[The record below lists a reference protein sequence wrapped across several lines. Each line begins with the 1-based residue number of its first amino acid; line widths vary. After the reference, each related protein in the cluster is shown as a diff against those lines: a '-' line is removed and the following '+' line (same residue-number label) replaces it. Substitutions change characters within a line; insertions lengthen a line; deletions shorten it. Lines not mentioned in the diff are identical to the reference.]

1 MFALLACI
9 FGPYLVTLRTGEW
22 ECGVSID
29 GGWILVEDD
38 SLCGGRTLQEGLHAR
53 FARMHIWAVTRYT
66 SNGPNK
72 NTFLRLRKER
82 ALSTGKVERQLGCA
96 PNC

>member
-1 MFALLACI
+1 MEVF
-9 FGPYLVTLRTGEW
+9 VW
-22 ECGVSID
+22 
-29 GGWILVEDD
+29 
-38 SLCGGRTLQEGLHAR
+38 GRTLLEGLHAR
-53 FARMHIWAVTRYT
+53 MHIWPVTCFA

>member
-1 MFALLACI
+1 MHIWPVTRFASN
-9 FGPYLVTLRTGEW
+9 GPN
-22 ECGVSID
+22 I
-29 GGWILVEDD
+29 
-38 SLCGGRTLQEGLHAR
+38 H
-53 FARMHIWAVTRYT
+53 ARMHIWPVTRFA

>member
-1 MFALLACI
+1 MILYYSESSEKYLFGGYI
-9 FGPYLVTLRTGEW
+9 FRE
-22 ECGVSID
+22 E
-29 GGWILVEDD
+29 
-38 SLCGGRTLQEGLHAR
+38 LH
-53 FARMHIWAVTRYT
+53 ARMHIWPVTRFA

>member
-1 MFALLACI
+1 MILYYSESIEKYLFGGYI
-9 FGPYLVTLRTGEW
+9 FRE
-22 ECGVSID
+22 E
-29 GGWILVEDD
+29 
-38 SLCGGRTLQEGLHAR
+38 LH
-53 FARMHIWAVTRYT
+53 ARMHIWPVTRFA

-96 PNC
+96 PDC

>member
-1 MFALLACI
+1 MIVCVVGALYRKDYMLALL
-9 FGPYLVTLRTGEW
+9 
-22 ECGVSID
+22 
-29 GGWILVEDD
+29 
-38 SLCGGRTLQEGLHAR
+38 
-53 FARMHIWAVTRYT
+53 RMHIWSVTRYT